1 MPMKHDIAQRLS
13 QYRSVLYKL
22 KALGFVRVFSDN
34 LGDALEI
41 SPALVRKDFSTF
53 SLTGN
58 KRGGYRIDDLLDKLN
73 RLLGKDKVQRIIIV
87 GCGKI
92 GQALM
97 SYSGFTREGIQ
108 VVAGFDSN
116 AAVIAPQASIPILD
130 IKELKTYVKREGI
143 RIAIVAVPDNSA
155 SHVFD
160 LLRAAEIKGILN
172 FAPVPL
178 KGAEGCVVR
187 NINIGLELENLF
199 YLVRFA
205 GKVPPQPAARPA
217 G

>member
-1 MPMKHDIAQRLS
+1 MATKHDIAQRLS

-53 SLTGN
+53 SLTGA

-97 SYSGFTREGIQ
+97 TYSGFTREGIQ

-116 AAVIAPQASIPILD
+116 AAVIAPQASLPIYD
-130 IKELKTYVKREGI
+130 VKELKMFVKREGI

-178 KGAEGCVVR
+178 KSVEGCVVR

-205 GKVPPQPAARPA
+205 GKHPPAPVNRPV
-217 G
+217 